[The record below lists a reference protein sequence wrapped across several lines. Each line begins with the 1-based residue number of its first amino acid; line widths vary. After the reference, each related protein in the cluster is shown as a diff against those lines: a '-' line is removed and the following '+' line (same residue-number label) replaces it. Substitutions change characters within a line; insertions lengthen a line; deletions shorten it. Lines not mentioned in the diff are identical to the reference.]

1 MEAIPE
7 QNPTAEVE
15 EVHFRMSSLS
25 HSYPDLTKNFP
36 EQAESSRRGEGNTK
50 IMEMLRTMKKDM
62 EEREK
67 KWEKHQQFREEL
79 LEVEFKRKEQLFEQ
93 TLRQRE
99 EEWREDMNIREKEM
113 GEKMKASL
121 EAFYNNQ
128 FRRDEEV
135 LTILKKR
142 EAEME
147 GNMLKMIQAFKYLY
161 KEQFKEFG
169 KLMKDRDKE
178 LEDNDVYRRKI
189 WHESLDLINKNL
201 SDMLGCI
208 SELEKKRIRWA
219 RNKTP

>member
-1 MEAIPE
+1 
-7 QNPTAEVE
+7 
-15 EVHFRMSSLS
+15 
-25 HSYPDLTKNFP
+25 
-36 EQAESSRRGEGNTK
+36 
-50 IMEMLRTMKKDM
+50 
-62 EEREK
+62 
-67 KWEKHQQFREEL
+67 
-79 LEVEFKRKEQLFEQ
+79 
-93 TLRQRE
+93 
-99 EEWREDMNIREKEM
+99 
-113 GEKMKASL
+113 MKASL

-135 LTILKKR
+135 LTIVRKK

-147 GNMLKMIQAFKYLY
+147 GNMLKKIQAFKYIY

-208 SELEKKRIRWA
+208 SELERTVNQMGLNQDTLISLVNLTNDLISTDKVEPTPSKKKRPDITFSKFSLCLASFDLDPPNIIPKKSDKR
-219 RNKTP
+219 REE